1 MFTTGSKLF
10 LGATATTVVGAL
22 VWGACN
28 GGAAG
33 VAGVVGVA
41 ALAVALAFIA
51 GINLFTRDGNVPTN
65 TPNPEITAGA
75 AQRGS
80 DSSLWPL
87 VAAVG
92 VGGLVIGAVSR
103 PVVFKVSVVVLLAAL
118 AEWMIQGFAERAS
131 SDAAYNKTVR
141 KRLLNPLEFPV
152 LGAFVLAVVVYGF
165 SRVMLTSSKSSGR
178 IVFIIIG
185 AIVMFAAFL
194 IAARRGM
201 GKGATMGIGVIA
213 AVALLGV
220 GIASAVSGQR
230 TIEAHPE
237 ITSAVCLG
245 KGSPTQEEEIDKN
258 ASQNVALKSSVVAN
272 VVLEK
277 GNKLVA
283 FINGIPTVEYHE
295 VTTPRSAVINLLFR
309 NETDI
314 PRRLTARLGSFK
326 QTDGTVGSENAQ
338 CSARI
343 NKGKEAFLS
352 FKITKLPAASST
364 PYELVVPGVDG
375 QKITLQV
382 P

>member
-10 LGATATTVVGAL
+10 LGATAASTVGAL

-33 VAGVVGVA
+33 VAGVVGLA
-41 ALAVALAFIA
+41 ALAIAFAFLA
-51 GINLFTRDGNVPTN
+51 GMNLFTRDGNVLTN
-65 TPNPEITAGA
+65 TPNPEATGA
-75 AQRGS
+75 AQRAGGNS
-80 DSSLWPL
+80 MWPL
-87 VAAVG
+87 VTAIG

-131 SDAAYNKTVR
+131 ADANYNKSVR
-141 KRLLNPLEFPV
+141 QRLLNPLEFPV
-152 LGAFVLAVVVYGF
+152 LGAFVLAVIVYGF

-178 IVFIIIG
+178 IVFIVIG
-185 AIVMFAAFL
+185 AIVVFAAFVL
-194 IAARRGM
+194 AARRGV
-201 GKGATMGIGVIA
+201 GKGATLGISVVA

-230 TIEAHPE
+230 TIERHPE
-237 ITSAVCLG
+237 VTSAVCLG
-245 KGSPTQEEEIDKN
+245 KGSPEQEAEIDKN

-295 VTTPRSAVINLLFR
+295 ILTPRSAVINLLFR
-309 NETDI
+309 NETEI

-326 QTDGTVGSENAQ
+326 QKDGTVGPEEAT
-338 CSARI
+338 CSTRI
-343 NKGKEAFLS
+343 GNGKEAFLS
-352 FKITKLPAASST
+352 FKLTKLPGASST
-364 PYELVVPGVDG
+364 PYELIVPGLDN
-375 QKITLQV
+375 QKIQLQV